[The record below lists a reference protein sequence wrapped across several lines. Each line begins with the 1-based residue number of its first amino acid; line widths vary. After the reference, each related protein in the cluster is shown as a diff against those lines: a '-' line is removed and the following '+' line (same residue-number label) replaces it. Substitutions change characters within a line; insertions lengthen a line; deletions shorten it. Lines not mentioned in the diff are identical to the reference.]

1 MIFGSERNKAFKML
15 KKGKSK
21 SELLK
26 ETGCTVA
33 VNNASLSVREGEI
46 FVIMGLS
53 GSGKSSRL
61 NRPTSGE
68 ILINGE
74 DIAGVPDERLRSLRR
89 KELAMVFQHFGLM
102 PHYTVLQNIAFGLEL
117 QGQEKREREQ
127 KAAESMRLVGLDG
140 YADLMVNELSGGMQQ
155 RVGLARALAND
166 PEVLLMDE
174 SFSALDPLI
183 RVQMQD
189 ELLALQV
196 EGEKDH
202 RIYHA

>member
-1 MIFGSERNKAFKML
+1 MDKNKIEIKDLYLIFGSERNKAFKML

-53 GSGKSSRL
+53 GSGKSSLLRCINRL

-102 PHYTVLQNIAFGLEL
+102 PHYTVLCRTSLSDSSFKAR
-117 QGQEKREREQ
+117 KRGNASKRRR
-127 KAAESMRLVGLDG
+127 KACVW
-140 YADLMVNELSGGMQQ
+140 SGWT
-155 RVGLARALAND
+155 D
-166 PEVLLMDE
+166 TPT
-174 SFSALDPLI
+174 
-183 RVQMQD
+183 
-189 ELLALQV
+189 
-196 EGEKDH
+196 
-202 RIYHA
+202 